1 MSRDFITALK
11 VVAILIVTSFFFGCP
26 TNSLRK
32 SEVRPIGP
40 DVEAHLLIYFRNPVT
55 REQIN
60 TFSKDVLS
68 RPHPS
73 GRGDALPVGVETF
86 LRIYPPVQGH
96 EGIAIRFDPKASEVQ
111 RRTLLNSIKATP
123 IVYRVLENR
132 APNSVKS
139 LEP

>member
-1 MSRDFITALK
+1 MFSEFFTALK
-11 VVAILIVTSFFFGCP
+11 VVAILIVASLFFGCP
-26 TNSLRK
+26 TNNLRR
-32 SEVRPIGP
+32 SEMRPIGP

-73 GRGDALPVGVETF
+73 GRGDSLPPGVEAF

-96 EGIAIRFDPKASEVQ
+96 EGIAIKFEPKASEAQ
-111 RRTLLNSIKATP
+111 RRKLLNSIKEAP